1 MNMKKIFITI
11 VFFISILLFNNSIK
25 AQYSDITYF
34 MRNTPFS
41 YKMNP
46 AQIPTSSFYV
56 NFPMLSGINL
66 DFKTS
71 GFSYND
77 LIKRRDDDSLYFDF
91 KGFYNTLS
99 NSNYIKMNG
108 NFELFGFGF
117 NAGKK
122 NYISFGVD
130 LNFDARLR
138 FSRDLFGFLSGDKTF
153 SNEAISISDNEILS
167 LNSYI
172 STYLGYTRVVNDKL
186 NVGLRAKFILGL
198 ANITTEESK
207 LQISQNDEGITAQS
221 NFLIRSSSM
230 IGSLNLP
237 SLNSSDSIEF
247 NIDSD
252 SIIANI
258 MKNKGF
264 GIDLGATYKLND
276 KMILSFS
283 VQDLGFIKWTANTT
297 DIVSKNPNGT
307 YTFTGFENISADSSF
322 SQQIEQMADSIT
334 KAFDITTKRG
344 ETYTTMLPTKVYV
357 GYDWNFSK
365 KHHLN
370 MLYKA
375 SIGSNYFDNYL
386 SVFYALQLERYLNI
400 SLGNTFSFEN
410 SFNNNKPFNPSI
422 AFNANLLILNIYF
435 GGSLNSSY
443 NVAKMTGLNFFFG
456 INSSFGYNN
465 PFKVNKEEPKEE
477 NETQIPEKEI
487 EVE

>member
-1 MNMKKIFITI
+1 MKKILLTI
-11 VFFISILLFNNSIK
+11 VFLYLFLLSNNSIK
-25 AQYSDITYF
+25 AQYSDISYF

-46 AQIPTSSFYV
+46 AQIPTSTFYI
-56 NFPMLSGINL
+56 NLPILSGINI

-91 KGFYNTLS
+91 KGLYNSLS

-130 LNFDARLR
+130 LNFDTRLR
-138 FSRDLFGFLSGDKTF
+138 FSRDLFGVLSGDKTF
-153 SNEAISISDNEILS
+153 SNESISVIDNDILS
-167 LNSYI
+167 LNSYV
-172 STYLGYTRVVNDKL
+172 STYLGYTRAVNDKL

-207 LQISQNDEGITAQS
+207 LQITQNDQGITAQS
-221 NFLIRSSSM
+221 NFLIRSSSL
-230 IGSLNLP
+230 IGSLKLP
-237 SLNSSDSIEF
+237 GLNSSDSIEF
-247 NIDSD
+247 DINSD
-252 SIIANI
+252 SIMANI

-264 GIDLGATYKLND
+264 GIDLGGTYKLND
-276 KMILSFS
+276 KMILSLS
-283 VQDLGFIKWTANTT
+283 IQDLGFIKWAANTT

-307 YTFTGFENISADSSF
+307 YTFTGFQNISSDSSF
-322 SQQIEQMADSIT
+322 SQQSDQIVDSLT
-334 KAFDITTKRG
+334 QAFDITTRRG

-365 KHHLN
+365 RHHLN

-375 SIGSNYFDNYL
+375 SFGSNYFDNYL
-386 SVFYALQLERYLNI
+386 SVFYALQLERYLNL
-400 SLGNTFSFEN
+400 SVGNTFAFEN
-410 SFNNNKPFNPSI
+410 SFNNIKAFNPSI
-422 AFNANLLILNIYF
+422 ALNFNLLILNIYF

-443 NVAKMTGLNFFFG
+443 NAAKMTGLNLFFG
-456 INSSFGYNN
+456 INSGFGYNN
-465 PFKVNKEEPKEE
+465 PFKVNKEEPKAE

-487 EVE
+487 EV